1 MNAGQLGQFTVSV
14 VGLGSGA
21 AVAVDEGAGA
31 GCAVVSS
38 GTRGGESTMRVEGSV
53 TGGVDS
59 VTAGEVVAAP
69 VVSGDVVAAAAGA
82 VGDAAGD

>member
-1 MNAGQLGQFTVSV
+1 
-14 VGLGSGA
+14 
-21 AVAVDEGAGA
+21 
-31 GCAVVSS
+31 
-38 GTRGGESTMRVEGSV
+38 MRVEGSV
-53 TGGVDS
+53 TGGVEP

>member
-1 MNAGQLGQFTVSV
+1 
-14 VGLGSGA
+14 
-21 AVAVDEGAGA
+21 
-31 GCAVVSS
+31 
-38 GTRGGESTMRVEGSV
+38 MRVEGSV